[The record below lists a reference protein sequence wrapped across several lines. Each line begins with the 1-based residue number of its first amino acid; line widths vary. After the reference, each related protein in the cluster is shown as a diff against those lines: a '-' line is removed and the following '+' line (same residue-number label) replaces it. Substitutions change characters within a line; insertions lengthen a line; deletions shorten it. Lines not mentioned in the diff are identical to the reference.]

1 MMNPVGSNGQ
11 RDSTL
16 RPEPHTEDVCLD
28 MGSNAGSLTSLLE
41 IDQENLPQISDERD
55 RNPSPPPPYTR
66 PATISAF
73 DPSTQDSD
81 VYEKLH
87 RWWTETTQANGI
99 SDTNLANNTP
109 QTLLMLLLL
118 VFTLSHRVEETR
130 YTTVRKIRRL
140 FFLVTT
146 LSIVLIIYGISSLVY
161 MHALGG

>member
-11 RDSTL
+11 PDSTL
-16 RPEPHTEDVCLD
+16 RPELPTEDVCLD
-28 MGSNAGSLTSLLE
+28 MGSNAGSLTSLLG
-41 IDQENLPQISDERD
+41 IGQENPPPISDGGD

-66 PATISAF
+66 PAAISAF
-73 DPSTQDSD
+73 DPNTEDSD
-81 VYEKLH
+81 VYVKLH

-130 YTTVRKIRRL
+130 YTTLKKIRRL

>member
-1 MMNPVGSNGQ
+1 MMNLVGSNGQ
-11 RDSTL
+11 LDSTL
-16 RPEPHTEDVCLD
+16 RPEPPTEDVCLD
-28 MGSNAGSLTSLLE
+28 MGSNAGSLMSLL
-41 IDQENLPQISDERD
+41 DTCQESLPPTSDEGD

-73 DPSTQDSD
+73 DPNTQDSD
-81 VYEKLH
+81 VYVKLH

-130 YTTVRKIRRL
+130 YTTLKKIRRL

-161 MHALGG
+161 MHALG